1 MHICFII
8 FLPIPGYGRNMI
20 QCIYTVHFKKV
31 GTIWNQFCQNFSFSK
46 VHLYSEASPGQQ
58 DNNITGFQN
67 HCTDTPCAYTSVSF
81 QWCDSTIETRD
92 IINLTFLLETNRKAV
107 NSNDHT
113 IHSSW
118 CNIVVENLV
127 ELQTS

>member
-1 MHICFII
+1 MHICFIN
-8 FLPIPGYGRNMI
+8 LPPHSRLWKEHNSVYIH
-20 QCIYTVHFKKV
+20 VHFKKV

-46 VHLYSEASPGQQ
+46 VHLYSEASPRQQ

-92 IINLTFLLETNRKAV
+92 IIILTFLLETNRKAV
-107 NSNDHT
+107 NSNEKP
-113 IHSSW
+113 S
-118 CNIVVENLV
+118 
-127 ELQTS
+127 